1 MKFTIDEEICKKMG
15 MTLPEVLAVILVKTG
30 VDIGELFKE
39 LQQKQIV
46 VTQTTLLGKVIM
58 VTQRWD
64 DVVSNILLSSDTAVP
79 SEDRIEKLA
88 STLMQIFPQGK
99 KEGTNTYW
107 RGNIKDTKLKLKKFF
122 KLYGTKYSDE
132 QIITATRKYVESFN
146 GNYSYMRVLKYFI
159 WKDVRKQD
167 SEGNFY
173 IEEVSDLATLIE
185 NAGHEEVLKDDWTS
199 TIT

>member
-1 MKFTIDEEICKKMG
+1 MKLTIDEDVCKKMG
-15 MTLPEVLAVILVKTG
+15 MTLPEVLAVVLVKTG
-30 VDIGELFKE
+30 VDVGELFKA
-39 LQQKQIV
+39 LQEKQVLIA
-46 VTQTTLLGKVIM
+46 QNTLLGKTLM

-64 DVVSNILLSSDTAVP
+64 DVCSNILLTSDKVVP
-79 SEDRIEKLA
+79 EEDRIEKLA
-88 STLMQIFPQGK
+88 ATLMQIFPQGR

-122 KLYGTKYSDE
+122 KLYGSRYSDE
-132 QIITATRKYVESFN
+132 QIINATRKYVESFN
-146 GNYSYMRVLKYFI
+146 GNYAYMRVLKYFI

-167 SEGNFY
+167 SEGRFY

-185 NAGHEEVLKDDWTS
+185 NAGHEEVLREDWTS

>member
-64 DVVSNILLSSDTAVP
+64 DIVSNILLSSDTAVP

-132 QIITATRKYVESFN
+132 QIINATRKYVESFN
-146 GNYSYMRVLKYFI
+146 GNYSYM
-159 WKDVRKQD
+159 
-167 SEGNFY
+167 
-173 IEEVSDLATLIE
+173 
-185 NAGHEEVLKDDWTS
+185 
-199 TIT
+199 

>member
-64 DVVSNILLSSDTAVP
+64 DAVSNILLSSDTAVP